1 MVVAQYISSKNKK
14 VYIHN
19 LLMVAT
25 LPYYQLVIFNAYYNC
40 CQHEAIAAQFNCSQ
54 ITFALRRAW
63 LYVELGAF
71 LVNILQMMIGLCKK
85 LKPYGGGNNFETP
98 FIVNLLGEDYKA
110 ELE

>member
-1 MVVAQYISSKNKK
+1 MCDSHLI
-14 VYIHN
+14 
-19 LLMVAT
+19 
-25 LPYYQLVIFNAYYNC
+25 
-40 CQHEAIAAQFNCSQ
+40 
-54 ITFALRRAW
+54 
-63 LYVELGAF
+63 ELGAF